1 MSVKKKRS
9 IIEVETKRSL
19 EMLTQQVE
27 QLKGGDLS
35 LKQIF
40 QKKNK
45 ELDEILKF
53 NKRGFA

>member
-53 NKRGFA
+53 NKRGFV